1 MYIACLV
8 SRNMAI
14 RSPVLAASKAE
25 AEKEYDPSIKLL
37 ALISL
42 MSVMEKLGLDLF

>member
-14 RSPVLAASKAE
+14 RSRVLAAAKAE
-25 AEKEYDPSIKLL
+25 AENEYDPSIKLL
-37 ALISL
+37 ALLIS
-42 MSVMEKLGLDLF
+42 VIKKLGLDLF